1 MTDPLPHS
9 LPYGIRDIKFR
20 QYTDATCTALQAEIV
35 DLPVSRTLSFKETED
50 FNQLE
55 GDDEI
60 VATHGAG
67 PQVEW
72 ELESGGISL
81 KAWSVMTGATYDASA
96 TRRVLKKNTSQS
108 RPYFY
113 IEGQVISDSGGDIH
127 CEIFRAK
134 MNDDL
139 EGEFA
144 YGEFMV
150 TSCSGVGY
158 GSLMEILTGDDA
170 TEILVGDLYR
180 FVQNDD
186 VTTISSIAPGP
197 TGLSSGAV
205 ATTTVALS
213 WTASSP
219 APGTGYKVYQRV
231 YTSGGTNPWV
241 ASTTTPTNG
250 TNTTTAASVTGLTT
264 ATHYEFKVVGV
275 TAGVESAPSN
285 VDDATTA

>member
-1 MTDPLPHS
+1 MTAPMPHA
-9 LPYGIRDIKFR
+9 LPYGLRDVKLTP
-20 QYTDATCTALQAEIV
+20 YTDSTATQLAATSV
-35 DLPVSRTLSFKETED
+35 DLPVSRTLSFSETEE

-81 KAWSVMTGATYDASA
+81 QAWAVLSGGTFTEADSTAGTPRS
-96 TRRVLKKNTSQS
+96 LKKNVQQQ
-108 RPYFY
+108 RPYFK

-134 MNDDL
+134 CNDSL

-158 GSLMEILTGDDA
+158 GSLYEDTTNDVAI
-170 TEILVGDLYR
+170 GDLYR
-180 FVQNDD
+180 FIQNGQ
-186 VTTISSIAPGP
+186 VTQIVNDGGVAAPTNASVTAI
-197 TGLSSGAV
+197 TG
-205 ATTTVALS
+205 TTVDLE
-213 WTASSP
+213 WTASAGAESYRIYQREVGQSAWVQSTTSP
-219 APGTGYKVYQRV
+219 A
-231 YTSGGTNPWV
+231 SI
-241 ASTTTPTNG
+241 TTPTG
-250 TNTTTAASVTGLTT
+250 QVTGLTLDT
-264 ATHYEFKVVGV
+264 SYEFTVRAVIGTK
-275 TAGVESAPSN
+275 ESANSN
-285 VDDATTA
+285 VVEATTSVA

>member
-20 QYTDATCTALQAEIV
+20 QYTDATCTALQSEIV

-81 KAWSVMTGATYDASA
+81 KAWSVMTGATYDATTA
-96 TRRVLKKNTSQS
+96 RRVLKKSTSQS

-158 GSLMEILTGDDA
+158 GSLMEKLTGDEA
-170 TEILVGDLYR
+170 TEILIGDLYR
-180 FVQNDD
+180 FVQNGEA
-186 VTTISSIAPGP
+186 TTISASLVAAPANLSI
-197 TGLSSGAV
+197 TDIT
-205 ATTTVALS
+205 TTTVSLEWDAV
-213 WTASSP
+213 
-219 APGTGYKVYQRV
+219 TGADTYQIYQRV
-231 YTSGGTNPWV
+231 VGTTPWV
-241 ASTTTPTNG
+241 QSTTSPASIT
-250 TNTTTAASVTGLTT
+250 TNTGQVTGLTLDT
-264 ATHYEFKVVGV
+264 EYEFVVRATDNLVQSGN
-275 TAGVESAPSN
+275 SN
-285 VDDATTA
+285 VAEATTAAA